1 MLAAAKKRRQS
12 QAATEERKKEIAGR
26 ATLAIGALG
35 SGSDYTVFIDH
46 LTIASLNMGYSGA
59 ARGGVYHSAYDSFD
73 WYTRFSDTTFE
84 YGRALSQTTGTAVMR
99 LAGASVL
106 PFSFIESVETVSG
119 YLDEIEET
127 HGGIA
132 DAPALDFA
140 SMRSAIDAYRA
151 AAQRYESA
159 VQAAVGKG
167 DWDITAMQKVNTI
180 LYQTERAL
188 GYEKGLP
195 KRGWYKHQIYAPG
208 LDTGYGVKTIPGV
221 REGIERNNWD
231 EARTMIEVVQAALA
245 RIAQQVE
252 SAAVI
257 LETL

>member
-1 MLAAAKKRRQS
+1 MLTSAKKRRQS
-12 QAATEERKKEIAGR
+12 QAVTEERKKEIAGR

-46 LTIASLNMGYSGA
+46 LTIASLNMGYGGA

-127 HGGIA
+127 HKGIA
-132 DAPALDFA
+132 DAPTLDFTG
-140 SMRSAIDAYRA
+140 MRSAIEAYRV

-159 VQAAVGKG
+159 VQAAVGRG
-167 DWDITAMQKVNTI
+167 GGNMAVMQKANAI
-180 LYQTERAL
+180 LYKTERAL
-188 GYEKGLP
+188 GYDKGLP
-195 KRGWYKHQIYAPG
+195 ERDWYKHQIYAPG

-231 EARTMIEVVQAALA
+231 EARTMIEVVKVALA
-245 RIAQQVE
+245 RIAEQVE
-252 SAAVI
+252 SAAVT